1 MEVLMSES
9 KVKKDEPNFA
19 GLMSAAFA
27 SGFTTSSLNDF
38 AVNYSLFIGS
48 FNIVPALISF
58 IVFSLLFY
66 PFNRFFGW
74 LYSASANNK

>member
-1 MEVLMSES
+1 MEVLMPES

-27 SGFTTSSLNDF
+27 SRFTTSSLNDF

-48 FNIVPALISF
+48 FDIVPALF
-58 IVFSLLFY
+58 
-66 PFNRFFGW
+66 
-74 LYSASANNK
+74 